1 MWQQMSPAAIRHLWE
16 IKTNSIRWWTHY
28 WIKSQ
33 PDSVDMREGI
43 EGRLFPDS
51 AEMWQINTG
60 GKKRSDISDLSP
72 VESKWINP
80 SYRNHS
86 SWLHP
91 SKAKLHYTEKTAAQC
106 VALSPVLPPAFV
118 SDAALY
124 YPWWKYN
131 LPLICAPKPY
141 KSKSSKVA
149 TFLHRYYVAFPAPS
163 FNQERLITRD
173 LDCYS
178 FVAAHLRDGLIEE
191 RNKRERESVRKQE
204 REDNIVKPLRMTAED
219 ITSRHLFFPEWH
231 QGSVVSFPH
240 LWSHNFP
247 LPHDA
252 AHQIVLLRFPLQH
265 WHSLIFICRQSQI
278 AALRRYP

>member
-1 MWQQMSPAAIRHLWE
+1 MWIKSEFSTEKQESLQSPNLESKWKMWQQMSPAAIRHLWE

-106 VALSPVLPPAFV
+106 VPLSPVLPPAFV
-118 SDAALY
+118 SNAALY

-131 LPLICAPKPY
+131 LPLICVPKPY

-191 RNKRERESVRKQE
+191 RNKRERKCEKTGEGR
-204 REDNIVKPLRMTAED
+204 
-219 ITSRHLFFPEWH
+219 
-231 QGSVVSFPH
+231 
-240 LWSHNFP
+240 
-247 LPHDA
+247 
-252 AHQIVLLRFPLQH
+252 
-265 WHSLIFICRQSQI
+265 
-278 AALRRYP
+278 

>member
-1 MWQQMSPAAIRHLWE
+1 MENVAANEAGCYQTSVGNKNQLNKVMDSLLNKVTAWLLTCGKELKVVSSPTLQRDV
-16 IKTNSIRWWTHY
+16 TDQY
-28 WIKSQ
+28 GGGGG
-33 PDSVDMREGI
+33 RE
-43 EGRLFPDS
+43 
-51 AEMWQINTG
+51 
-60 GKKRSDISDLSP
+60 KRSDISDLSP

-80 SYRNHS
+80 SYRNHR

-106 VALSPVLPPAFV
+106 VALFPVLPPAFV
-118 SDAALY
+118 SNAALY

-131 LPLICAPKPY
+131 LPLICVPKPY

-191 RNKRERESVRKQE
+191 RNKRERKCEKTGEGR
-204 REDNIVKPLRMTAED
+204 
-219 ITSRHLFFPEWH
+219 
-231 QGSVVSFPH
+231 
-240 LWSHNFP
+240 
-247 LPHDA
+247 
-252 AHQIVLLRFPLQH
+252 
-265 WHSLIFICRQSQI
+265 
-278 AALRRYP
+278 